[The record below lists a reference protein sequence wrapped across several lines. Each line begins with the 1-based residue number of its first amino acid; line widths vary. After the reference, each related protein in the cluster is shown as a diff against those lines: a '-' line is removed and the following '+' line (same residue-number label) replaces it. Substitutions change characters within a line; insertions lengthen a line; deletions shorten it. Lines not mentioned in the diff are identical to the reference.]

1 MIYSIQVCP
10 VYDTGTD
17 FEALLWDDPR
27 ADRWGVYERTDGG
40 LAEHV
45 ADYCCPVAA
54 LAAAAI
60 LSSKYGVP
68 IERGVPP
75 VSALEAFEHG

>member
-1 MIYSIQVCP
+1 MIYSIQVLP
-10 VYDTGTD
+10 VYGTGTD

-40 LAEHV
+40 VEVHV
-45 ADYCCPVAA
+45 ADYSCPVAA
-54 LAAAAI
+54 LAAAAV
-60 LSSKYGVP
+60 LSSEYGVP

-75 VSALEAFEHG
+75 ISALGAFEHG